1 MPQDGGRRPNR
12 ATTPAHVAG
21 QSEETFMSIEP
32 LYDNVLVQRA
42 EPEEKTQGGL
52 FLPSSAQEKQV
63 WGLVKAIGKG
73 KVLKNGEVRPPQ
85 VNVGDK
91 VLLAKW
97 GGNEISH
104 EGEDYLIL
112 KESELLAIIVD

>member
-1 MPQDGGRRPNR
+1 
-12 ATTPAHVAG
+12 
-21 QSEETFMSIEP
+21 MSIEP
-32 LYDNVLVQRA
+32 LYDNILVQRA
-42 EPEEKTQGGL
+42 DPEEKTKGGL

-63 WGLVKAIGKG
+63 WGRVKAIGKG
-73 KVLKNGEVRPPQ
+73 KILKNGELRAPQ
-85 VNVGDK
+85 VKVGDK

-112 KESELLAIIVD
+112 KESELLAILTD